1 MAKRWLYKT
10 FRFIFVNIFTCVL
23 HRSSANGIKKFLNA
37 RLRELDHH
45 CPCNVVPTKNC
56 SFQVAVDEPNT
67 LLCFCVVVGGL
78 IVWLFFLCACYLV
91 VSEGTPATARWQSHQ
106 PVAAAAGA
114 APGTADAPPPPHQR
128 HFSVSFAVMN
138 NYQAAAAAAAQGFG
152 PPASPHAAAAAA
164 AANSRGGF
172 PPANSPG
179 PIDMYSSSAAD
190 SVAGYVQAAS
200 PQPSGFPTL
209 AVSVW
214 SRGYETVSAID
225 RYTLSFLLPIS
236 G

>member
-1 MAKRWLYKT
+1 MVAGFFSFPNFQNGPGLY
-10 FRFIFVNIFTCVL
+10 
-23 HRSSANGIKKFLNA
+23 SASVKLN
-37 RLRELDHH
+37 R
-45 CPCNVVPTKNC
+45 
-56 SFQVAVDEPNT
+56 
-67 LLCFCVVVGGL
+67 
-78 IVWLFFLCACYLV
+78 
-91 VSEGTPATARWQSHQ
+91 TPATARWQSHQ

-114 APGTADAPPPPHQR
+114 APGAADAPPPPHQR

-200 PQPSGFPTL
+200 PQPSGFPTIAIVPQDYYNNYPWRNSPWMAKADL
-209 AVSVW
+209 QTASLTSTTSAEVQNQILRNYTSAV
-214 SRGYETVSAID
+214 A
-225 RYTLSFLLPIS
+225 
-236 G
+236 

>member
-1 MAKRWLYKT
+1 MFLCRGWWFDRVT
-10 FRFIFVNIFTCVL
+10 VL
-23 HRSSANGIKKFLNA
+23 
-37 RLRELDHH
+37 
-45 CPCNVVPTKNC
+45 
-56 SFQVAVDEPNT
+56 
-67 LLCFCVVVGGL
+67 
-78 IVWLFFLCACYLV
+78 LCACCLI

-164 AANSRGGF
+164 AAANSRGGF

-200 PQPSGFPTL
+200 PQPSGFPTI

-214 SRGYETVSAID
+214 SPGYRTVNAGYVLSVRVPMYSKIKN
-225 RYTLSFLLPIS
+225 TLLCT
-236 G
+236 GR